1 MEEGSMLSP
10 HSLSAVEVLP
20 QQSKNTR
27 QRQSPLITVLSLS
40 ASRSLSQTHTRRRA
54 YSPCTCILSGTP
66 QYLGKKRSK
75 LALSPYKALMI
86 WPLDISPAFSST
98 TYLHWPCR
106 ASHSKKTEEYRA
118 L

>member
-40 ASRSLSQTHTRRRA
+40 QPVALCLRHTHAGGHTHPALAYFQGLPSTWGKRDQNLPLAHTRP
-54 YSPCTCILSGTP
+54 S
-66 QYLGKKRSK
+66 
-75 LALSPYKALMI
+75 
-86 WPLDISPAFSST
+86 
-98 TYLHWPCR
+98 
-106 ASHSKKTEEYRA
+106 
-118 L
+118 

>member
-106 ASHSKKTEEYRA
+106 ASHSKITEEYRA